1 MKNLMLEIYCLI
13 RNFFVSVLVH
23 RKMELPRGLV
33 KMLVLRYRVNLQ
45 NKILMTD
52 RSSDKSPELFVEICS
67 PNRFLTYWSSFR
79 NR

>member
-23 RKMELPRGLV
+23 RKMGLV